1 MAKKIFWILLSLMV
15 SLGPAFSYGAAA
27 QKPHKSTQSWRF
39 VLTVNLEP
47 TPVVPGHP
55 RTVSEKISED
65 GGIVEPIGFSSSTI
79 YFMGET
85 GIVKYDRQSHKF
97 SWVPGTHFSNRW
109 STNNVDNAAYLNGI
123 FYVFGYNYYFHIA
136 DIKSGYGVIRNNVIW
151 LRPSPEKDSN
161 GYTSIKRTPNGG
173 VSFLKNSG
181 SIHPKLLYSC
191 SRLFANCKKLVD
203 EPVSSY
209 DWGRHGHL
217 YYVPYNN
224 SNIVIG
230 PKKEIHLTITKT
242 GTYFSKLANWP
253 LHFFSNGSFAFGNQ
267 VYNKYGMQT
276 GLIPTPPGVSRTGS
290 YYEYWFNGHL
300 IAMFN
305 DRLYVYNTGAL

>member
-1 MAKKIFWILLSLMV
+1 MV
-15 SLGPAFSYGAAA
+15 SLGPVFSYGATA
-27 QKPHKSTQSWRF
+27 QRKPNLTSSWMF
-39 VLTVNLEP
+39 LLAVNLEP
-47 TPVVPGHP
+47 TPVLPGHP

-65 GGIVEPIGFSSSTI
+65 GGIVEPIGFSSSMI

-123 FYVFGYNYYFHIA
+123 FYVFGYNYYFHINDA
-136 DIKSGYGVIRNNVIW
+136 KPGYGAIKNNVIW
-151 LRPSPEKDSN
+151 RLQPITEKDSN
-161 GYTSIKRTPNGG
+161 SYTSISYTSIKRTPNGG

-181 SIHPKLLYSC
+181 STHPELLYSC
-191 SRLFANCKKLVD
+191 SRFFANCKKLVD

-230 PKKEIHLTITKT
+230 PKKEIHLVIKKT
-242 GTYFSKLANWP
+242 GSYFSKLANWP
-253 LHFFSNGSFAFGNQ
+253 LHFFNNGSFAFGNQ
-267 VYNKYGMQT
+267 VYNKYGIQT
-276 GLIPTPPGVSRTGS
+276 GLIPTPPGVSRTWA
-290 YYEYWFNGHL
+290 YHEYWFNGHL
-300 IAMFN
+300 IAMLN
-305 DRLYVYNTGAL
+305 NRLYVYNNGVCPN